1 MTQKNY
7 IPKNFIGDF
16 VLGKKKDFLPIHV
29 TLANLSH
36 RCLGILKN
44 KSSSLV
50 LSLWRRCRGN
60 IAHIYLAPLKR
71 VSKVNACFLFFFCGD
86 AMFNLNA
93 GFCCN
98 PWYVQVWMRYSMIF
112 RVPVLKSRESWT
124 WGCSYTCHRKLHSAS
139 PFAKK
144 RVSCFWKNLSNRRHL
159 YGLCIYSS

>member
-7 IPKNFIGDF
+7 IPNNFIGDLF
-16 VLGKKKDFLPIHV
+16 LGQKKDFLPIHV
-29 TLANLSH
+29 TLAKLSH

-50 LSLWRRCRGN
+50 LSLWRRCSRKKNIGN
-60 IAHIYLAPLKR
+60 TLMAPLKR
-71 VSKVNACFLFFFCGD
+71 VLWWMIFFLWGCNVQFERFFLLKPMICSS
-86 AMFNLNA
+86 L
-93 GFCCN
+93 
-98 PWYVQVWMRYSMIF
+98 IF
-112 RVPVLKSRESWT
+112 RVQVLKSRESWT